1 MKHYTVVPAGLE
13 PEQIEAPNWLI
24 ALGRVLENNGRVGHL
39 RRLACEVLPNGS
51 VIVKELHGSD
61 RYVVHETVPEE
72 AEEDFATLDPETD
85 MGEID
90 SFASWLSDIDEAA
103 SPVFASQAA
112 LAAAQVAVPCDSA
125 SVLQLDTK
133 GLRFVAAA
141 GPIATQLVG
150 RYIPSDA
157 GAAGFAVQHRQVMVL
172 YEVADDPRH
181 YQELDKET
189 GYKTRNLCCVPIVYD
204 DVMIGVIEVVNFP
217 TGEPFDANSISNLE
231 RVAYHLGRRISNRGP
246 VAMLAAASPAD
257 DSFEEGF
264 SDPVTLDDIAME
276 PISVGDVA
284 LALPDEDGWME
295 YDSDNDTEFDG

>member
-13 PEQIEAPNWLI
+13 PQQVEAANWLI
-24 ALGRVLENNGRVGHL
+24 ALGEVLQSTGRVGQL

-51 VIVKELHGSD
+51 VIAKELHGAD
-61 RYVVHETVPEE
+61 RYVVHETVGDELD
-72 AEEDFATLDPETD
+72 EDIATLDPDTD
-85 MGEID
+85 FVEID
-90 SFASWLSDIDEAA
+90 SFASWLEDIDEAA

-125 SVLQLDTK
+125 SVLMLDTK

-150 RYIPSDA
+150 RYIPADA

-189 GYKTRNLCCVPIVYD
+189 GYQTRNLCCVPVVYD

-217 TGEPFDANSISNLE
+217 TGQPFHADSIGNLE

-246 VAMLAAASPAD
+246 VATLSAASPVD
-257 DSFEEGF
+257 EDSFEGIG
-264 SDPVTLDDIAME
+264 DPVTLDDIAME

-284 LALPDEDGWME
+284 LALPDEDGWD
-295 YDSDNDTEFDG
+295 YDSDSDTELGE

>member
-1 MKHYTVVPAGLE
+1 VPAGLE
-13 PEQIEAPNWLI
+13 PQEVDAANWLI
-24 ALGRVLENNGRVGHL
+24 ALGEVLERTGRVGQL

-51 VIVKELHGSD
+51 VIAKELHGSD
-61 RYVVHETVPEE
+61 RYVVHERL
-72 AEEDFATLDPETD
+72 AEESDEDIRTLDPDTD
-85 MGEID
+85 MEQID
-90 SFASWLSDIDEAA
+90 SFASWLTDIDEAA

-125 SVLQLDTK
+125 SVLQLDTR
-133 GLRFVAAA
+133 GLRFAAAA

-150 RYIPSDA
+150 RYIPADA

-217 TGEPFDANSISNLE
+217 TGEPFDATSITKLE
-231 RVAYHLGRRISNRGP
+231 RVAHHLGRRIVNRGP
-246 VAMLAAASPAD
+246 VATLASATPAD
-257 DSFEEGF
+257 EDSFEGYG
-264 SDPVTLDDIAME
+264 DPVTLDDIAME

-284 LALPDEDGWME
+284 LALPDDEDYGDYE
-295 YDSDNDTEFDG
+295 SDLDTDVRGKLR